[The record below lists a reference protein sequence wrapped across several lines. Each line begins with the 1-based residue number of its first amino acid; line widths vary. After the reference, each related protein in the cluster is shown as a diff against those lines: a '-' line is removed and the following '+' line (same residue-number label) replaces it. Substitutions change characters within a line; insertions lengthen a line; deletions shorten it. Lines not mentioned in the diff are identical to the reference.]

1 MTSNFLFSRSV
12 RLASALTIATSISAA
27 CSLASPEPVEPG
39 THQIEVV
46 FSNVQSE
53 TGMIW
58 ASLCTKEQHAKLG
71 QEPCGKNARVDAK
84 DGATLYFSDVPSG
97 IYVISAYHDDN
108 ANEALDFDTR
118 GIPFEPTGNSGN
130 AKGFFGPP
138 SFDQMKFR
146 LSGPGET
153 TAKRISIK
161 LDRVGMP

>member
-1 MTSNFLFSRSV
+1 MSSDLFFSRSL
-12 RLASALTIATSISAA
+12 RLTAALAAAMSISAA
-27 CSLASPEPVEPG
+27 CSLASPEPIEPG
-39 THQIEVV
+39 THQIEVI
-46 FSNVQSE
+46 FSNVQTE

-71 QEPCGKNARVDAK
+71 QEPCEMNARVDAK
-84 DGATLYFSDVPSG
+84 DGATLNFSDVPSG
-97 IYVISAYHDDN
+97 IYAISAYHDDN
-108 ANEALDFDTR
+108 SNEALDFDTR

-153 TAKRISIK
+153 PAKKISIK
-161 LDRVGMP
+161 LSQVGMP

>member
-1 MTSNFLFSRSV
+1 MTTILLLSRSV
-12 RLASALTIATSISAA
+12 RLAAALSVATSISAA
-27 CSLASPEPVEPG
+27 CSLASPESVEPG

-71 QEPCGKNARVDAK
+71 QEPCEKNARIGAK
-84 DGATLYFSDVPSG
+84 DGATLTFADVPSG
-97 IYVISAYHDDN
+97 IYVISAFHDDN
-108 ANEALDFDTR
+108 GNEALDFDTR

-146 LSGPGET
+146 LSGPGEAS
-153 TAKRISIK
+153 AKRISIK
-161 LDRVGMP
+161 LSRVGMP

>member
-1 MTSNFLFSRSV
+1 MTSNLLFSRTARV
-12 RLASALTIATSISAA
+12 AATLAIATSISAA

-71 QEPCGKNARVDAK
+71 QEPCEMSARVDAK
-84 DGATLYFSDVPSG
+84 DGASMSFSDVPSG
-97 IYVISAYHDDN
+97 IYAISAYHDSN

-118 GIPFEPTGNSGN
+118 GIPYEPTGNRGN
-130 AKGFFGPP
+130 AKGFLGP
-138 SFDQMKFR
+138 K
-146 LSGPGET
+146 
-153 TAKRISIK
+153 
-161 LDRVGMP
+161 